1 MFCLKGDFSILI
13 PAHPCSVR
21 INILLYWSLF
31 RGSSWFSCYVILGLN
46 CWTRSSRPI
55 LLWRNIFHRFAQLS
69 SKIGSKS
76 LIRPVANSWD
86 EFKRSRDTR
95 ERNPF
100 SSELGSRTKKKN
112 DCGTKRSL
120 LPYLVKKC
128 DFLKSRGQNSTRF
141 CYLRLPVYSDC
152 LVWYLNIPN
161 FRDVANT
168 SFLFFFTFF
177 FVSLLWH

>member
-21 INILLYWSLF
+21 INVLLYWSLF

-46 CWTRSSRPI
+46 CGTRPSRPI

-100 SSELGSRTKKKN
+100 SSELGSRTKKKIMIAAQKGHCCLIWLKN
-112 DCGTKRSL
+112 AFFLNPEDRTPLDFATWDCRFIQIALFDILMFPTSGTSQIQ
-120 LPYLVKKC
+120 V
-128 DFLKSRGQNSTRF
+128 S
-141 CYLRLPVYSDC
+141 
-152 LVWYLNIPN
+152 
-161 FRDVANT
+161 
-168 SFLFFFTFF
+168 FFFYLF